1 MFKKLFAIA
10 ALVSI
15 GSGALYAQAPNNT
28 KNHNVTIT
36 VPDVA
41 LLKIEGADPT
51 LAVVAPTVAGDPVSV
66 TGVTNSDKSLQ
77 YSSTVATSGGD
88 MARTITAAITA
99 GTVPSG
105 FDLKV
110 SAVIASGGDGAKGTA
125 IGTPFALT
133 GTAQNIV
140 TAIGSCYTGTAAG
153 NGAVLTYALAF
164 KGAYAD
170 IRYNASDVITVTYTL
185 SDN

>member
-28 KNHNVTIT
+28 KTHNVTIT

-41 LLKIEGADPT
+41 LLKISGADPT
-51 LAVVAPTVAGDPVSV
+51 LAVVAPAVAGDPVSV

-77 YSSTVATSGGD
+77 YSSTVSTSGD
-88 MARTITAAITA
+88 VARTITAAITA

-133 GTAQNIV
+133 STAQDIV

-153 NGAVLTYALAF
+153 NGAVLTYSLAF